1 MSTQA
6 PESND
11 CRDPPVRSDGE
22 LRFRQLAESFSD
34 AFMVRTVDPSEF
46 LYVSPAYERIFERSV
61 DSLYE
66 NPSPFLDAVHPDDRE
81 RVEEQLTVQVPRP
94 LLEMEY
100 RIVRPDGT
108 VRWTRDQRAL
118 GDGVGSAMRVAG
130 KVEDITDHSVTT
142 TGRRETEELF

>member
-6 PESND
+6 PESKD

-34 AFMVRTVDPSEF
+34 AFMLRTVDPSEF

-61 DSLYE
+61 DSLYK
-66 NPSPFLDAVHPDDRE
+66 NPSSFLDAVHPDDRE
-81 RVEEQLTVQVPRP
+81 RVEEQLTVQGPRP

-108 VRWTRDQRAL
+108 GRLIWAKRGL
-118 GDGVGSAMRVAG
+118 GYRGCNGHGSRG
-130 KVEDITDHSVTT
+130 TGRDITDHRTAEKAR
-142 TGRRETEELF
+142 GET